1 MTDSFNSLSRDH
13 IFWRKECNCHRD
25 CRWAFNSLSRD
36 HVMVNSVRHVINDGF
51 LSTPSLGITNAWIL
65 LSVSWVKSR
74 LSTPS
79 LGITEPYSG
88 IFRLSAAFRRGAPSH
103 ICIFRPIFEDI
114 TATKHHDSN
123 RGFKRNSR
131 CTFVTRCSLYFLP
144 KFSCKIATTSK
155 THQLRLAGIRTSR
168 VRRRPCPASGRYAS
182 TLESIGLQGLYGTG
196 PEQSR
201 GQKAPASASMCRTR
215 PFATYGS

>member
-1 MTDSFNSLSRDH
+1 MTR
-13 IFWRKECNCHRD
+13 
-25 CRWAFNSLSRD
+25 
-36 HVMVNSVRHVINDGF
+36 
-51 LSTPSLGITNAWIL
+51 LSTPSLGITGSQDKVLAIIEDGATSSFQL
-65 LSVSWVKSR
+65 PLSGSLSDTIGTAAVDVNYS

-103 ICIFRPIFEDI
+103 ICIFRPLFEVI

-131 CTFVTRCSLYFLP
+131 CTSVIWCSSYFLP
-144 KFSCKIATTSK
+144 KFSFRIAITSK
-155 THQLRLAGIRTSR
+155 THQLRPAGIRTSR

-182 TLESIGLQGLYGTG
+182 TLESTGLQGLYGTG
-196 PEQSR
+196 PEQSG
-201 GQKAPASASMCRTR
+201 GQRAPASASMCRTR